1 MNKVV
6 VDTDVVSF
14 AFRGD
19 TRALLYAPHLD
30 GKINVISF
38 MTYAELLRGALNR
51 NWGAKRHADLTAFI
65 KSRYVI
71 VHPNRKTCEAWARL
85 IDQAKKSGRILKTA
99 DGWIAATAETLG
111 VPLVTNNARDFLYLQ
126 GLTVITESNS

>member
-19 TRALLYAPHLD
+19 TRYSLYEPHLA
-30 GKINVISF
+30 GKVNVIAF

-51 NWGAKRHADLTAFI
+51 NWGAKRQAELIDFVKAN
-65 KSRYVI
+65 YVI
-71 VHPNRKTCEAWARL
+71 VHPKSKTCEAWAAL
-85 IDQAKKSGRILKTA
+85 IDQATKSGRVLKTA
-99 DGWIAATAETLG
+99 DGWIAATAATIG
-111 VPLVTNNARDFLYLQ
+111 VPLVTNNARDFSHLH
-126 GLTVITESNS
+126 GLTVITEADA